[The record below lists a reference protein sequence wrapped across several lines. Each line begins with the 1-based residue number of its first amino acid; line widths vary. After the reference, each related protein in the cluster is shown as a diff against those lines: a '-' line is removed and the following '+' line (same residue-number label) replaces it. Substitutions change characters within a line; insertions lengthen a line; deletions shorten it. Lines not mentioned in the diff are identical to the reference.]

1 MLLWLSES
9 VGKRL
14 RKAEQKAGM
23 VSVEIKYH
31 DFKAASH
38 QRQLSKATHSAQ
50 VLYEN
55 TCELFRELWNGQ
67 PIRLLG
73 VRTSKLV
80 EESAPEQLTIFDLQ
94 LEKPKDEKHKQ
105 LEKALDEIRRRF
117 GDDAVKR
124 GTFL

>member
-1 MLLWLSES
+1 MKS
-9 VGKRL
+9 
-14 RKAEQKAGM
+14 
-23 VSVEIKYH
+23 
-31 DFKAASH
+31 
-38 QRQLSKATHSAQ
+38 
-50 VLYEN
+50 
-55 TCELFRELWNGQ
+55 ELWNGQ